1 MIQGLFNNGGFM
13 RKFIM
18 GFIFGIIVGGT
29 FVVYADVGVLFGSNN
44 VEKGVATN
52 PLYVQGV

>member
-1 MIQGLFNNGGFM
+1 M

-18 GFIFGIIVGGT
+18 GFILGVIIGGT

-44 VEKGVATN
+44 VEKGTATN
-52 PLYVQGV
+52 PLVVRSI